1 MPAKGIIYIMKCV
14 VPGLIKIGKTG
25 SGNFEQRMYKI
36 EHDGYRNVTGFQRAF
51 AIEVDD
57 YDAKET
63 MLHTIFDKS
72 RVPDTELFAL
82 DINIAMQL
90 LSSFDGKVIY
100 PKSESKEEIFES
112 ATDSRTA
119 KVIPNGTYKLSKK
132 KQSDNKIVHATAVV
146 TGGKWKL
153 LQGSVL
159 GVTED
164 AGVSQK
170 AKTMR
175 ASLHLGIDGTLMEDA
190 DLGECAPSLAGTIV
204 MNASDNGWTDWK
216 NENGQPVD
224 IYRQQATTSSDET

>member
-1 MPAKGIIYIMKCV
+1 MSTKGIIYIMKCV

-25 SGNFEQRMYKI
+25 SDNYEQRMYAL
-36 EHDGYRNVTGFQRAF
+36 EHNGYRNVTGFQRVF
-51 AIEVDD
+51 AIEVED

-72 RVPDTELFAL
+72 KVADTELFAL

-90 LSSFDGKVIY
+90 LSSFEGKVVY
-100 PKSESKEEIFES
+100 PKSETKEEVFDS
-112 ATDSRTA
+112 ATDSKTGQL
-119 KVIPNGTYKLSKK
+119 IPDGTYKLTKK
-132 KQSDNKIVHATAVV
+132 KVSDNKTIHATAVV

-159 GVTED
+159 GIIED

-170 AKTMR
+170 AKMIR
-175 ASLHLGIDGTLMEDA
+175 ATLHLGSDGTLWDDA

-204 MNASDNGWTDWK
+204 MNASDNGWSDWK
-216 NENGQPVD
+216 NTSGQPVD
-224 IYRQQATTSSDET
+224 IYRQKATTSSDDT